1 MSLFGRRDKKS
12 PTNPKINIAKR
23 RRALRDMIV
32 FAMFGAMMFISKVLM
47 EGLPNIHALALF
59 VVMLTRVYRSRALI
73 PIYIYVLLN
82 GLYGGFSLWWM
93 PYLYIWTIL
102 WGVAM
107 LLPRKMPDWL
117 ATIVYPI
124 ICALHGLVFGLLY
137 APGQAIMYGFNLEQT
152 LAWVAA
158 GLPFD
163 IIHAVGNFA
172 LGFLVLPLSRL
183 LIKLDMK

>member
-1 MSLFGRRDKKS
+1 MGSITDLSTQRVDKRKELS
-12 PTNPKINIAKR
+12 TFE
-23 RRALRDMIV
+23 IV
-32 FAMFGAMMFISKVLM
+32 LFAMFGALMFCSKLIM
-47 EGLPNIHALALF
+47 EAFPNIHLLGMF
-59 VVMLTRVYRSRALI
+59 TMTLTVVFRARALI
-73 PIYIYVLLN
+73 PIYLYVFLN
-82 GLYGGFSLWWM
+82 GLYAGFNVWWI

-117 ATIVYPI
+117 ATIVYSVV
-124 ICALHGLVFGLLY
+124 CALHGLAFGLLY

-183 LIKLDMK
+183 LIKLDRR